1 MTQIITTLPEK
12 AYTDGEL
19 DAAFMHE
26 IQSGF
31 ALERETEK
39 ARVEQA
45 KKEAAELR
53 GTTHPTLGK
62 PIATMPAREF
72 FRLTSK
78 YGHDE
83 VHSKGFLKYYNKK
96 FPELSPNQI

>member
-1 MTQIITTLPEK
+1 MDIITELPAK

-31 ALERETEK
+31 ELERETEK

-45 KKEAAELR
+45 QKEAAELR

-62 PIATMPAREF
+62 PVATIPAREY
-72 FRLTSK
+72 FRLIQK
-78 YGHDE
+78 YGKE
-83 VHSKGFLKYYNKK
+83 TVHSKDFLKYYNKK
-96 FPELSPNQI
+96 FPELSPNKI

>member
-1 MTQIITTLPEK
+1 MDIIIPNIK
-12 AYTDGEL
+12 RYSDGEI
-19 DAAFMHE
+19 DRAFMRE
-26 IQSGF
+26 IKNGF
-31 ALERETEK
+31 KLEKQTEK
-39 ARVEQA
+39 ARVDQA
-45 KKEAAELR
+45 AKEAQQLK

>member
-1 MTQIITTLPEK
+1 
-12 AYTDGEL
+12 
-19 DAAFMHE
+19 MHE

-62 PIATMPAREF
+62 PVATIPA
-72 FRLTSK
+72 
-78 YGHDE
+78 H
-83 VHSKGFLKYYNKK
+83 
-96 FPELSPNQI
+96 P

>member
-1 MTQIITTLPEK
+1 MDIIIPNIK
-12 AYTDGEL
+12 RYSDGEI
-19 DAAFMHE
+19 DRAFMRE
-26 IQSGF
+26 IKNGF
-31 ALERETEK
+31 KLEQQTEK
-39 ARVEQA
+39 ARVDQA
-45 KKEAAELR
+45 AKEAQQLK